1 MTTEI
6 PEFHYCASCGFLAE
20 GGPQQL
26 RCRCR
31 KPQPEPLDLE
41 PATPA
46 NVARVRE
53 AIALGGR
60 IRV

>member
-1 MTTEI
+1 MTTEM
-6 PEFHYCASCGFLAE
+6 PEFYYCASCGVLVE
-20 GGPQQL
+20 GDADLP
-26 RCRCR
+26 CRCR
-31 KPQPEPLDLE
+31 KPQPEPLHLE